1 MPARDVS
8 SDEHYMHQ
16 ALRLARQSSMLPY
29 PNPWV
34 GCAIV
39 RDGKVVGRGF
49 HRGAGTSHAEVE
61 ALAQAGQRARGAT
74 LYVNLEPCCHH
85 GRTPPC
91 TDAILKAEINR
102 VVYAL
107 RDPNPEVNGCGAR
120 ILRQGGVRV
129 SGGVCAAE
137 AAALNEVY
145 LKFRATGLPFVTAK
159 IAATLDGKIATRSGE
174 AKWITDAAARRH
186 ARILRGQHQ
195 AVAVGINTVLADD
208 PHLGPRSS
216 SANDPWRVVLDST
229 LRTPLRARVVKS
241 GRCIVACTRAADPRK
256 REALLRAGAQV
267 WSFPGARVPV
277 RSLLRR
283 LAAEG
288 VLSLL
293 VEGGGEMLGSFLDQ
307 NLVDRF
313 YWYLAP
319 AILGSVKSR
328 PAIAGRGAARLS
340 QARRLT
346 NVSIQAVGNAWLI
359 RGNLSR
365 WALSDLGQRKHP
377 HDPSK

>member
-8 SDEHYMHQ
+8 SDDRYMRQ
-16 ALRLARQSSMLPY
+16 ALRLARQSPSLPY

-34 GCAIV
+34 GCVIV
-39 RDGKVVGRGF
+39 HDGKIAGRGF

-61 ALAQAGQRARGAT
+61 ALARAGPRARGAM

-91 TDAILKAEINR
+91 TDAILKAGVSR

-107 RDPNPEVNGCGAR
+107 RDPNPSVSGRGAR
-120 ILRQGGVRV
+120 ILKRRGVRV
-129 SGGVCAAE
+129 TEGVCAAE

-145 LKFRATGLPFVTAK
+145 LKFRSTGLPFVTAK
-159 IAATLDGKIATRSGE
+159 VAATLDGKIATRSGDS
-174 AKWITDAAARRH
+174 KWITDATARRH
-186 ARILRGQHQ
+186 ARMLRGWNQ
-195 AVAVGINTVLADD
+195 AIAVGVNTVLADD

-216 SANDPWRVVLDST
+216 GAQEPWRVVLDST

-241 GRCIVACTRAADPRK
+241 GRCIVACTRAASPRK

-267 WSFPGARVPV
+267 WSFPGARVPL
-277 RSLLRR
+277 RGLLRR

-293 VEGGGEMLGSFLDQ
+293 VEGGGEILGSFLDQ
-307 NLVDRF
+307 DLVDRF

-319 AILGSVKSR
+319 AIVGSAKSR
-328 PAIAGRGAARLS
+328 PAIAGRGVARLS
-340 QARRLT
+340 QARRLC
-346 NVSIQAVGNAWLI
+346 NVSIQDVGNATLI
-359 RGNLSR
+359 RGGLSR
-365 WALSDLGQRKHP
+365 WALS
-377 HDPSK
+377 